1 MKLFKILFVDDEE
14 INILNFRMIF
24 QDRYEIITARSGEEG
39 LSCFRENDDIGLII
53 SDQRM
58 PGLSGTEMLSLIY
71 ELNPDP
77 IRVILTAYNQVEYV
91 MDAINR
97 GRIYQY
103 ILKPWDTRELTLVIE
118 RSRDLYLLKQE
129 NSSLTEELAEK
140 NQNLEMVNQ
149 KLLIVNEALK
159 TDVQRRK
166 KLEVS
171 LRESEGKFRE
181 FTQASQDMII
191 LFDPQGNC
199 IYCNPAT
206 QQLLG
211 YSADDDRRKSPLTS
225 ALHPDDQSLFKEEVA
240 RLLQDSSPTPAREMR
255 MLKKDGGYLDVEIN
269 FFCMDLETGERI
281 LGSIVRDITKRKRA
295 ERSLRLSEERLGD
308 LSAMLITAQDDER
321 RRIAMELHDEF
332 GQSLAAL
339 KLQLRAL
346 ENNLY
351 KDEECQKEKTA
362 EGLRELRQFVNIQIE
377 NVRHLSRELWP
388 MLVDDLGV
396 DAAFDNLFSG
406 FLEYSDID
414 IDINMEPVG
423 AYFSVEEQR
432 HLYRLLQE
440 SLNNVV
446 KHSEAKNIQVQ
457 ARIIE
462 DVIVLAV
469 HDNGSG
475 FNVEA
480 VSMYTGK
487 TRGMG
492 LQAMAERVK
501 ILGGQMDINS
511 SPGRGTSIVFTLAT
525 DRSE

>member
-39 LSCFRENDDIGLII
+39 LNCFRKNDDIGLII

-58 PGLSGTEMLSLIY
+58 PGLSGAEMLSQIY
-71 ELNPDP
+71 EINPDP

-97 GRIYQY
+97 GRIYQF
-103 ILKPWDTRELTLVIE
+103 ILKPWDTRDLTLVIE
-118 RSRDLYLLKQE
+118 RSRDLYLLKKE
-129 NSSLTEELAEK
+129 NSSLTDELAEK

-171 LRESEGKFRE
+171 LRESEGKFRK

-191 LFDPQGNC
+191 LFDPQGSC

-206 QQLLG
+206 KHLLG
-211 YSADDDRRKSPLTS
+211 YSDDDDRKKSPLTS
-225 ALHPDDQSLFKEEVA
+225 ALHPDDQTLFKEEVA
-240 RLLQDSSPTPAREMR
+240 RLLHDSSPTPAREMR
-255 MLKKDGGYLDVEIN
+255 MLKKDGKYLDVEIN
-269 FFCMDLETGERI
+269 FFCMDLETDERI

-295 ERSLRLSEERLGD
+295 EKSLRLSEERLGD

-321 RRIAMELHDEF
+321 RRISMELHDEF

-362 EGLRELRQFVNIQIE
+362 EGLQELRQFVNIQIE

-388 MLVDDLGV
+388 MVVDDLGV

-406 FLEYSDID
+406 FLEYSDIG

-446 KHSEAKNIQVQ
+446 KHSEAKSIQIQ
-457 ARIIE
+457 ARVIE
-462 DVIVLAV
+462 DVIILAV
-469 HDNGSG
+469 HDNGNG

-480 VSMYTGK
+480 VSMDTGK
-487 TRGMG
+487 ARGMG

-501 ILGGQMDINS
+501 ILGGRMDINS